1 MLSKIFSNPS
11 SSSGEAG
18 WELLVPTLAES
29 SIGQRSA
36 ITGLFQLK
44 PSRVFKGSKKLHVG
58 RGSFLARTREQSE
71 HICVHHQTVTARKVS
86 PLGTSGVKS
95 HYIDSR
101 CRVEPSNFLNRLI
114 TFASRAWMV
123 FTSSQ
128 SRKEDGGHELS
139 HQYSPHGPKTS
150 R

>member
-11 SSSGEAG
+11 SSSGDAE

-29 SIGQRSA
+29 SIGQRSL
-36 ITGLFQLK
+36 ITGLCQLK
-44 PSRVFKGSKKLHVG
+44 PSRVFRGSKKLHVG
-58 RGSFLARTREQSE
+58 RGSLLARSRKQSE
-71 HICVHHQTVTARKVS
+71 YICVQHQLVTACKVS
-86 PLGTSGVKS
+86 PLGTSGRKS

-101 CRVEPSNFLNRLI
+101 CRVEPSNFLNRLF

-128 SRKEDGGHELS
+128 SRKQGGGELL